1 MEDIMNNVKI
11 LDNLAYA
18 MTDEEIAELNN
29 RLLDN
34 VMKKNTIEANSEII
48 EFMNTVPFPKGLI
61 DSLVR
66 IGHYTREELE
76 EKNRRLYA
84 ERGWEKYI

>member
-1 MEDIMNNVKI
+1 MNNVKI

-18 MTDEEIAELNN
+18 MTDKEIAELNN

-66 IGHYTREELE
+66 IGHYTREEPE

-84 ERGWEKYI
+84 ERGWEKYLL

>member
-1 MEDIMNNVKI
+1 MKRGNITPI
-11 LDNLAYA
+11 L
-18 MTDEEIAELNN
+18 
-29 RLLDN
+29 
-34 VMKKNTIEANSEII
+34 KKASATI

-84 ERGWEKYI
+84 ERGWEKYLL